1 MYTIQ
6 SGNTISISDRVEMF
20 TTTSLDL
27 RQCYVRAPYLFN
39 ARPVVRDKTRNITPV
54 ILEQL

>member
-27 RQCYVRAPYLFN
+27 RQCHVRAPYLFN
-39 ARPVVRDKTRNITPV
+39 ARPVVRDKTW
-54 ILEQL
+54 L